1 MFRTF
6 IAGILLGLAVAGA
19 ALYYVP
25 AVDQFREHSL
35 IVVQPNGGNSES
47 FHINVPMDRILIGA
61 PAQQNP
67 LPTDLDWPS
76 DEQFANLRSELFK
89 IRNSKDAV
97 VGLGSRLA
105 ASHPDSGDIIEWV
118 LHLPARGSVY
128 IAMRTNP
135 SDTGQRIG
143 EMLSGTR
150 EFAALRGPVSE
161 RWVANTSDSE
171 DASSGRI
178 NLLTAFVSTKFEVEE
193 VVE

>member
-6 IAGILLGLAVAGA
+6 IAGIFLGLAIAGA
-19 ALYYVP
+19 ALYYIP
-25 AVDQFREHSL
+25 LVDQFREHSL

-47 FHINVPMDRILIGA
+47 FHINVPTDRILIGA
-61 PAQQNP
+61 PAQENP
-67 LPTDLDWPS
+67 LPAGLDWPG

-97 VGLGSRLA
+97 VGVASRLA
-105 ASHPDSGDIIEWV
+105 ASDPDSGDIIEWV

-128 IAMRTNP
+128 IAMQTGP
-135 SDTGQRIG
+135 SGQGQRIG

-150 EFAALRGPVSE
+150 EFATLRGPVSE

-178 NLLTAFVSTKFEVEE
+178 ELLTALVSTEFEEEE